1 MRLFRSAK
9 MASSQASGVERAR
22 TWMLHYRRTRFHL
35 TRPVYNAEHGNLK
48 LPPGFGREDVTAR
61 RVSEH
66 EIEKF
71 EKANAAL

>member
-1 MRLFRSAK
+1 
-9 MASSQASGVERAR
+9 
-22 TWMLHYRRTRFHL
+22 MLHYRRTRFHL